1 METVNNSKLENWI
14 HLSSTI
20 AVLVG
25 VLLVVIQ
32 LRQNSELIELQIM
45 KDDANSFIEAEVS
58 LLPENIYEIRQKSFD
73 EPENLTLYEYQVL
86 DAFYWAT
93 GVTRWRSL
101 YDLAA
106 RDLLD
111 ESAWKRMV
119 QDEFEWYF
127 ANPFGRAWWE
137 RVGRPD
143 STLPRELVD
152 YVNSSLAD
160 VPDNYMDDVFTDIM
174 NRMESAE

>member
-58 LLPENIYEIRQKSFD
+58 LLPENIYEIRQKSLD

-101 YDLAA
+101 CDLAE

-111 ESAWKRMV
+111 AATSGSDFGSAAV
-119 QDEFEWYF
+119 SEFMTEQ
-127 ANPFGRAWWE
+127 
-137 RVGRPD
+137 PD
-143 STLPRELVD
+143 ILSSDVEVSEALATDPR
-152 YVNSSLAD
+152 SFWILALAAD
-160 VPDNYMDDVFTDIM
+160 
-174 NRMESAE
+174 